1 MDESIRDE
9 SIRDESI
16 RDESIRDETSTQ
28 VHATAR
34 RRHAALSRRGVLVG
48 GGSVAAG
55 VALGAGVSRIWQP
68 IVARAAEDGGGI
80 AVVKFHTMTPV
91 TGQFVGAAGTAIRGI
106 HGGGL
111 PWALRSAQG
120 ELSADGRLR
129 VQVKGLVLAA
139 GPNSGTNPIPTFRAI
154 VSFETLAPIFTEAVP
169 ASTDGDANIN
179 MHVELPHPGFA
190 PIIFVGP
197 GTNAVWFAV
206 TGLE

>member
-1 MDESIRDE
+1 MDEHIRDE
-9 SIRDESI
+9 NRS
-16 RDESIRDETSTQ
+16 Q
-28 VHATAR
+28 APVPAR
-34 RRHAALSRRGVLVG
+34 RRHSALSRRGVLLK
-48 GGSVAAG
+48 GSGVAAA
-55 VALGAGVSRIWQP
+55 VALGAGMSRIWQP
-68 IVARAAEDGGGI
+68 EVARAAEDGNGI
-80 AVVKFHTMTPV
+80 AVVKFHTMVPV
-91 TGQFVGAAGTAIRGI
+91 TGQFVGATGTAIRGI

-154 VSFETLAPIFTEAVP
+154 VSFETLPPIFTEAVP

-179 MHVELPHPGFA
+179 THVYLPHPGFA